1 MIYISIPEN
10 CTFISGQVDATGEG
24 RSTNHPHDCFMFTKK
39 GGTYRIDLQEIVKD
53 ALRSKTHKAQE
64 KTIYCDDNECY
75 PNANHSINTYQL
87 AIVIYHKYPPA
98 NQDLVLRYKPNENG
112 TRPAKEVEI
121 VSGISAQA
129 KIPQT
134 SAVKGTLWYRLDPG
148 ITLGRREE
156 LDAKAAAQRES
167 RRNKIADNPFS
178 V

>member
-10 CTFISGQVDATGEG
+10 CTFMSGQVDATPEG
-24 RSTNHPHDCFMFTKK
+24 ASTDHPHDCFMFTKE
-39 GGTYRIDLQEIVKD
+39 GRTYLIDLQEIVKD

-64 KTIYCDDNECY
+64 KTIYCDDKECY
-75 PNANHSINTYQL
+75 PDAFHHMSTYHL
-87 AIVIYHKYPPA
+87 PIVIYHKYPPA
-98 NQDLVLRYKPNENG
+98 NQELVLRYKPNKNG
-112 TRPAKEVEI
+112 TRPAEEVEI
-121 VSGISAQA
+121 VAGSSAQA

-167 RRNKIADNPFS
+167 RRNKIADNPFA